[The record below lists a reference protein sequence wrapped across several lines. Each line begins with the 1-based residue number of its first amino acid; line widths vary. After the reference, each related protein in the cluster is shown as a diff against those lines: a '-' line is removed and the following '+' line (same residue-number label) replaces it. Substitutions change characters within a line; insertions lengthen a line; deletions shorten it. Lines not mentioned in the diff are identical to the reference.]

1 MNMTTNIRRVGGVA
15 IVDISG
21 RIVLGEESASL
32 RDAISDLLR
41 KGHKQILLN
50 LGAVDYIDSMGLG
63 ILVGAFASVRKQ
75 GAELKLLNLPSK
87 VADVMQMTK
96 LYTVFDIV
104 NDEEAAVKS
113 FTQSTTAAKA

>member
-1 MNMTTNIRRVGGVA
+1 MKMKTNIRNVDGVA

-32 RDAISDLLR
+32 RDTISVLLH

-50 LGAVDYIDSMGLG
+50 LGAVDHIDSMGLG
-63 ILVGAFASVRKQ
+63 SLVGAFASVRSQ

-87 VADVMQMTK
+87 IADVMQMTK
-96 LYTVFDIV
+96 LYTVFDIA
-104 NDEEAAVKS
+104 NDEAASVKS
-113 FTQSTTAAKA
+113 FAQSAAAARA